1 MLSVNNYSKLRR
13 QSKLNQSYL
22 YISNSILDILK
33 DKEIKVIGITSS
45 FVDKKSK
52 SIICENICKNIC
64 DKGYKVCLITA
75 YVDIN
80 SKNYNLHEIVE
91 KNIKIIRTQNISENK
106 LQELINKEEED
117 SVVVVDISPINIFA
131 QALEYAKVCKS
142 VILVEKYCH
151 SRYDEFENTLDIL
164 KQNNINALGIITHV

>member
-91 KNIKIIRTQNISENK
+91 KNIKIIRTQNINKNK
-106 LQELINKEEED
+106 LEELINKEKED
-117 SVVVVDISPINIFA
+117 YIVIADLSPVNIFA
-131 QALEYAKVCKS
+131 QSLEYAKICKN
-142 VILVEKYCH
+142 ILLLEKYCY
-151 SRYDEFENTLDIL
+151 SKYSDFENTLDIL
-164 KQNNINALGIITHV
+164 KQSNINVLGIITHV

>member
-45 FVDKKSK
+45 FVDKRTKG
-52 SIICENICKNIC
+52 IICENICKNIC
-64 DKGYKVCLITA
+64 GKGDKVCLITA

-80 SKNYNLHEIVE
+80 NKNYNLHEIVE
-91 KNIKIIRTQNISENK
+91 NNIKIIRTQNISENK
-106 LQELINKEEED
+106 LQELIDKEKED
-117 SVVVVDISPINIFA
+117 SVVVVDLSPINIFA
-131 QALEYAKVCKS
+131 EALEYAKVCKN

-164 KQNNINALGIITHV
+164 KQSNINTLGIITHV